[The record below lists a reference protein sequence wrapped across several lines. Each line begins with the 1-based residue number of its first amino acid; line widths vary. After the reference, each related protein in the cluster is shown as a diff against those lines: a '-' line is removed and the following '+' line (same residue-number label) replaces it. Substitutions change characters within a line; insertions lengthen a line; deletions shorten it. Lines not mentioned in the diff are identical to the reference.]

1 MDMFLILS
9 TYINGVTHGKTSINV
24 IFASMHLDVVMAI
37 CHVPSTMSLQRDHI
51 TLYGHL
57 VEHPL
62 FKVFQTF

>member
-1 MDMFLILS
+1 MEKHQCDIC
-9 TYINGVTHGKTSINV
+9 INAPSCCNGHMSCALNHV
-24 IFASMHLDVVMAI
+24 IA
-37 CHVPSTMSLQRDHI
+37 RDHI